1 VVTALGRVAMRLY
14 GDARGGPNATMY
26 ARLLQRSRAL
36 SRAVAHDDPAAARAA
51 VLPLL
56 ERQLI
61 HVRVQRGNRVLA
73 DLGRPDPLAP
83 VTGAIDDAAGRPIG
97 SFALS
102 VQDARAYVAV
112 LQRITG
118 AEVLLRSGAR
128 QVLGTL
134 RPGPASVPALGRVD
148 YAGRSYEALSFAGEA
163 YPSGPLRISLLVPP
177 SAFGECGSTRAETIA
192 DTLGAVG
199 QRIYAEEAASGA
211 VTQTIHRI
219 QSSAAFRRAVAASD
233 RAATLAAIRSFF
245 RLHQFHIVRVR
256 VLRGSRLLADLGGP
270 LVLGP
275 AQGTISERGRTL
287 GTFLVA
293 VQDDAGYL
301 KLARRFTGADVVMRL
316 GANVAMSTLT
326 PPPAQP
332 LPARGTVR
340 LEGRRYRVFS
350 FTATAFPSGPL
361 RISLLFA
368 TG

>member
-1 VVTALGRVAMRLY
+1 MRIY
-14 GDARGGPNATMY
+14 GVARGGPNATMY
-26 ARLLQRSRAL
+26 ARLVQRSGAL
-36 SRAVAHDDPAAARAA
+36 SRAVAHGDAAATRAA

-56 ERQLI
+56 KRQLI
-61 HVRVQRGNRVLA
+61 HIRVLRGNRVLA
-73 DLGRPDPLAP
+73 DLGRPDALAP
-83 VTGAIDDAAGRPIG
+83 VTGAIDDAAGRPVG

-102 VQDARAYVAV
+102 VQDDRGYVAV

-118 AEVLLRSGAR
+118 AEVLLRSAGR

-134 RPGPASVPALGRVD
+134 RPGPVSVPALGRVD
-148 YAGRSYEALSFAGEA
+148 YAGRSYEALSFDAEA
-163 YPSGPLRISLLVPP
+163 FPAGPLRISLLVPP

-199 QRIYAEEAASGA
+199 QRIYAEEASSGA
-211 VTQTIHRI
+211 VTQTIRRI
-219 QSSAAFRRAVAASD
+219 QRSAAFRRAVAASD
-233 RAATLAAIRSFF
+233 RAATLAAIKSFF
-245 RLHQFHIVRVR
+245 GLHQFHIVRVR

-275 AQGTISERGRTL
+275 AQGTISDRGRKL

-316 GANVAMSTLT
+316 GGNVALSTL
-326 PPPAQP
+326 PPPAQA
-332 LPARGTVR
+332 LPTRGTVQ
-340 LEGRRYRVFS
+340 LKGRRYRVFS